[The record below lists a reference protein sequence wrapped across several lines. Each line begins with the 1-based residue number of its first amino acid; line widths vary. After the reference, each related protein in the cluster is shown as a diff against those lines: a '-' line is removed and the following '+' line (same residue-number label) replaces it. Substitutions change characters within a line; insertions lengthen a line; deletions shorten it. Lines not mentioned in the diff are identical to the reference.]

1 MKRRAVVFLSITL
14 CAVLVFALLLVA
26 CDPQGGDEG
35 ATRDVGDAVFTEDKT
50 AQEIK
55 DAILASSGY
64 VITNGSDESAP
75 VLLYVDGNNCWVF
88 VPAEGV
94 EILFTCE
101 NGVFYDLMYDS
112 TEKSGTAKK
121 MTTDQALEQ
130 FGVSPEE
137 GIAGVMRLN
146 FEFYSQWVDFIVADK
161 DGKVVFNEDSGGIF
175 DGYVAGSGYVIL
187 SGTTLTLGYKTL
199 VNGEE
204 TLTEQTVGQVNNVTF
219 APSSEILAL
228 KAEAEW
234 L

>member
-1 MKRRAVVFLSITL
+1 MKKRAVVSAIAIL
-14 CAVLVFALLLVA
+14 CLLLVFALSLVA
-26 CDPQGGDEG
+26 CDPQDGDESE
-35 ATRDVGDAVFTEDKT
+35 TRDVGDAVFTEDKT

-55 DAILASSGY
+55 DAILSSSGY
-64 VITNGSDESAP
+64 VITNGSDESAR
-75 VLLYVDGNNCWVF
+75 VLLYVDDNNCWLF
-88 VPAEGV
+88 DPAKGV

-101 NGVFYDLMYDS
+101 SGVFYELMYDS
-112 TEKSGTAKK
+112 SDKSGTAEK
-121 MTTDQALEQ
+121 MTADQALEQ
-130 FGVSPEE
+130 SEVSPEE
-137 GIAGVMRLN
+137 GIAGAMRLN

-161 DGKVVFNEDSGGIF
+161 DGKVVFNEDCGGIF

-204 TLTEQTVGQVNNVTF
+204 NLIEQTVGQVNNVTF

-228 KAEAEW
+228 KAEAVW

>member
-1 MKRRAVVFLSITL
+1 MKKRAVVSAIAIL
-14 CAVLVFALLLVA
+14 CLVVVFALSLVA
-26 CDPQGGDEG
+26 CDPQNGDERE
-35 ATRDVGDAVFTEDKT
+35 TRDVGDAVFTDDKT

-64 VITNGSDESAP
+64 VLTSALDASAQ
-75 VLLYVDGNNCWVF
+75 VLLYVDDNNCWLF
-88 VPAEGV
+88 DPAEGV

-101 NGVFYDLMYDS
+101 SGVFYELMYDS
-112 TEKSGTAKK
+112 SDESGTAEK
-121 MTTDQALEQ
+121 MTAEQALEQ

-137 GIAGVMRLN
+137 GIAGAMRLN
-146 FEFYSQWVDFIVADK
+146 FEFYSQWVDYIVADK

-175 DGYVAGSGYVIL
+175 GEYVAGSGYAIL

-204 TLTEQTVGQVNNVTF
+204 TLIEHTVGQVNNVTF
-219 APSSEILAL
+219 VPSSEILAL
-228 KAEAEW
+228 KAEAVW